1 MEADMK
7 EGFLCPECK
16 KDLTSAEL
24 LLQHVTLEHG
34 KTKGKVLPVFNEI
47 YYDDDRF
54 YKQEIGLINRVTE
67 EFRRLRNQS
76 IDHGFMETNK
86 LVFRL
91 EKLLKSL
98 NEVSKV
104 NPLYRKAAEKKV
116 VPWTQDDDVSAC
128 QCCGKSF
135 NITRRRHHCRLCGVV
150 ICAKCS
156 YFILV
161 STAKYLVEPTASS
174 RASNNQKDDESE
186 PFRVCPN
193 CNVRLSRYM
202 QHLKEKFESPVILVY
217 YEKMK
222 ENMDSI
228 TKGIP
233 DYEKMAKSL
242 SAGGSEYSLEVAANL
257 RVKLLKLFEQ
267 IDGISKKIAVLDV
280 DMADSATLFNSASE
294 KLRRGIRQFAT
305 KFLQDKMLTLPGL
318 PTEEELNNL
327 QRQRKAVIQRK
338 IELERAEN
346 LVRAEYTKNQASMS
360 PDRGESTSRVEFS
373 KNQHSVAV
381 KSDIN
386 TNDSFQRRRVAS
398 KNDTNHDWVV
408 RGSISAPSEDVIN
421 VWEEQAKNLRKYIEI
436 ARSEGKYD
444 DVASLE
450 RNLSEIQAEIMNQ

>member
-128 QCCGKSF
+128 QCCE
-135 NITRRRHHCRLCGVV
+135 
-150 ICAKCS
+150 
-156 YFILV
+156 
-161 STAKYLVEPTASS
+161 YLVEPTASS